1 MISLDQSTALL
12 KILADP
18 TRVRLLHLLN
28 GQELTVAELTEIT
41 GLAQSRVSTHLAK
54 LKEAQLIR
62 DRRAGVSAFYS
73 FETESLPARLLALW
87 QATNQDLSDSLI
99 DQDQQTL
106 KLVLSRRGGG
116 QSWADSVAG
125 EMRRH
130 YSPGR
135 TFEATARAVLELLKL
150 GDVIDIASGDG
161 SLAEILAS
169 RSQSLLCLDIS
180 EKVIA
185 AGRQRLASQ
194 TNVRFELGDMHQ
206 LPCPNES
213 ADQVLLLHALTY
225 TDQAEQVAAETA
237 RVLRP
242 NGQVLVSTLKSHSHS
257 QLTAPFGHVTNGYSE
272 KTLRNIF
279 ESAGLNVTLCEVT
292 SREARSPQFE
302 VITLLA
308 SKP

>member
-12 KILADP
+12 KVLADP

-62 DRRAGVSAFYS
+62 DRRAGVSAFYC
-73 FETESLPARLLALW
+73 FEVESLTPRLLALW
-87 QATNQDLSDSLI
+87 QATCQDLADSLI

-106 KLVLSRRGGG
+106 KTVLARRSGDE
-116 QSWADSVAG
+116 SWADSVAG

-135 TFEATARAVLELLKL
+135 TFEATARATLELLQL

-161 SLAEILAS
+161 SLAEILAPKAK
-169 RSQSLLCLDIS
+169 SLLCLDIS

-185 AGRQRLASQ
+185 AGQQRLSAQS
-194 TNVRFELGDMHQ
+194 NVSFQVGDMHQ
-206 LPCPNES
+206 LPCADQS

-225 TDQAEQVAAETA
+225 TTKPAQVAAETA
-237 RVLRP
+237 RVLRRG
-242 NGQVLVSTLKSHSHS
+242 GQVLVSTLKSHSHQ
-257 QLTAPFGHVTNGYSE
+257 QLVAPFGHVTMGFSE
-272 KTLRNIF
+272 NQLRQLF
-279 ESAGLNVTLCEVT
+279 EQAGLSVSLCEVT

-308 SKP
+308 EKP

>member
-1 MISLDQSTALL
+1 MISLDQSAALL
-12 KILADP
+12 KTLADP

-28 GQELTVAELTEIT
+28 DQELTVAELTEIT

-54 LKEAQLIR
+54 LKELQLIR

-73 FETESLPARLLALW
+73 FTPSQLPTRELALW
-87 QATNQDLSDSLI
+87 NATNDGLEDSLLA
-99 DQDQQTL
+99 QDQQTL
-106 KLVLSRRGGG
+106 ELVLARRNRDE
-116 QSWADSVAG
+116 SWADAVAG

-135 TFEATARAVLELLKL
+135 TFEATSRAMLELLQL
-150 GDVIDIASGDG
+150 GDVVDIASGDG
-161 SLAEILAS
+161 TLAEILAP
-169 RSQSLLCLDIS
+169 RVKSLLCLDIS

-185 AGRQRLASQ
+185 AGEQRLAEHKHVQ
-194 TNVRFELGDMHQ
+194 FKLGDMHA
-206 LPCPNES
+206 LPCADAS

-225 TDQAEQVAAETA
+225 TEDAAAVAKEAA

-242 NGQVLVSTLKSHSHS
+242 NGQVVVATLKAHSHKQVVEPFGHMNNGFSES
-257 QLTAPFGHVTNGYSE
+257 QLTG
-272 KTLRNIF
+272 LF
-279 ESAGLNVTLCEVT
+279 EAAGLTVNLCEVT

-308 SKP
+308 TKS

>member
-1 MISLDQSTALL
+1 MISLDQSATLL
-12 KILADP
+12 KALADP

-28 GQELTVAELTEIT
+28 QQELTVAELTEIT

-54 LKEAQLIR
+54 LKELQLIR

-73 FETESLPARLLALW
+73 FTPEQLPSRELSLW
-87 QATNQDLSDSLI
+87 NATNEGLQDSLLT
-99 DQDQQTL
+99 QDQQTL
-106 KLVLSRRGGG
+106 ETVLARRSGDE
-116 QSWADSVAG
+116 SWADSVAG

-135 TFEATARAVLELLKL
+135 TFEATARATLELLQL

-161 SLAEILAS
+161 SLAEILAPKAK
-169 RSQSLLCLDIS
+169 SLLCLDIS

-185 AGRQRLASQ
+185 AGQQRLSAQ
-194 TNVRFELGDMHQ
+194 PNVSFQVGDMHQ
-206 LPCPNES
+206 LPCADQS

-225 TDQAEQVAAETA
+225 TTEPAQVAAETA
-237 RVLRP
+237 RVLRSG
-242 NGQVLVSTLKSHSHS
+242 GQVLVSTLKSHSHQ
-257 QLTAPFGHVTNGYSE
+257 QLVAPFGHVTMGFSE
-272 KTLRNIF
+272 SQLRQLF
-279 ESAGLNVTLCEVT
+279 EQAGLSVSLCEVT

-308 SKP
+308 EKP

>member
-12 KILADP
+12 KVLADP

-62 DRRAGVSAFYS
+62 DRRAGVSAFYC
-73 FETESLPARLLALW
+73 FEAEGLPPRLLALW
-87 QATNQDLSDSLI
+87 QATNQDLADSLI

-106 KLVLSRRGGG
+106 KLVLSRRSGDE
-116 QSWADSVAG
+116 SWADSVAG

-135 TFEATARAVLELLKL
+135 TFEATARAALELLQL
-150 GDVIDIASGDG
+150 GDVVDIASGDG
-161 SLAEILAS
+161 SLAEILAP
-169 RSQSLLCLDIS
+169 RAKSLLCVDIS

-185 AGRQRLASQ
+185 AGQQRLGSHN
-194 TNVRFELGDMHQ
+194 NVQFKLGDMHA
-206 LPCPNES
+206 LPCADES

-225 TDQAEQVAAETA
+225 TDQAAKVAAETA
-237 RVLRP
+237 RLLRSG
-242 NGQVLVSTLKSHSHS
+242 GQVLVSTLKSHSHQ
-257 QLTAPFGHVTNGYSE
+257 QLVAPYGHVTNGYSE
-272 KTLRNIF
+272 DTLRQLF
-279 ESAGLNVTLCEVT
+279 EVAGLNVTLCEVT

-302 VITLLA
+302 VLTLLA
-308 SKP
+308 QKP

>member
-12 KILADP
+12 KVLADP

-54 LKEAQLIR
+54 LKEAQLIS

-73 FETESLPARLLALW
+73 FEAEGLSPRVLALW

-106 KLVLSRRGGG
+106 KLVLSRRSGDE
-116 QSWADSVAG
+116 SWADSVAG

-135 TFEATARAVLELLKL
+135 TFEATARAALELLQL
-150 GDVIDIASGDG
+150 GDVVDIASGDG
-161 SLAEILAS
+161 SLAEILAPRAKS
-169 RSQSLLCLDIS
+169 VLCLDIS

-185 AGRQRLASQ
+185 AGRQRLAKQ
-194 TNVRFELGDMHQ
+194 KNVRFDLGDMHQ
-206 LPCPNES
+206 LPCADQS

-225 TDQAEQVAAETA
+225 TDQASQVARETA
-237 RVLRP
+237 RVLRSG
-242 NGQVLVSTLKSHSHS
+242 GQVLVSTLKSHSHS
-257 QLTAPFGHVTNGYSE
+257 QFVAPYGHVTNGYSE
-272 KTLRNIF
+272 KTLSKIF
-279 ESAGLNVTLCEVT
+279 KSAGLEVTLCEVT

-308 SKP
+308 RKP

>member
-12 KILADP
+12 KVLADP

-62 DRRAGVSAFYS
+62 DRRAGVSAFYC
-73 FETESLPARLLALW
+73 FEVESLAPRLLALW
-87 QATNQDLSDSLI
+87 QATCQDLADSLI

-106 KLVLSRRGGG
+106 KTVLARRSGDE
-116 QSWADSVAG
+116 SWADSVAG

-135 TFEATARAVLELLKL
+135 TFEATARATLELLQL

-161 SLAEILAS
+161 SLAEILAPKAK
-169 RSQSLLCLDIS
+169 SLLCLDIS

-185 AGRQRLASQ
+185 AGQQRLSAQ
-194 TNVRFELGDMHQ
+194 PNVSFQVGDMHQ
-206 LPCPNES
+206 LPCADQS

-225 TDQAEQVAAETA
+225 TTDPAQVAAETA
-237 RVLRP
+237 RVLRSG
-242 NGQVLVSTLKSHSHS
+242 GQVLVSTLKSHSHQ
-257 QLTAPFGHVTNGYSE
+257 QLVAPFGHVTMGFSE
-272 KTLRNIF
+272 DQLRKLF
-279 ESAGLNVTLCEVT
+279 EQAGLSVSLCEVT

-308 SKP
+308 EKP